1 MHSFQL
7 WSPVS
12 YQGWIGGLKEE
23 NKTTEQPRDVISR
36 EDYSYMID
44 MTDPSLIHDYSE
56 QNTCEDL
63 FMMAFFDSLVQQ
75 ELETWNTNSL
85 NNSEPAF
92 SNSSGSSGS
101 SLPNSSSSDESDVG
115 LKIKFRCNPQRN
127 KFPNRIAYLIAQK
140 RYTLRRLAMQAL
152 MNSRRYRGKNGRF
165 MRGRGYHSTSSHTH
179 HSRKRGSKRFSS
191 RGTRIP
197 TVCSEFT
204 NDDEQS
210 SQQSENVMRPFN
222 SKRVFNSSSSAD
234 TDSEADR
241 GATTSQRVNNVN
253 LAIPSTSTG
262 ITSNGKSKFILFLFK
277 WLMNCLQG
285 KIRYLYSSFS

>member
-1 MHSFQL
+1 
-7 WSPVS
+7 
-12 YQGWIGGLKEE
+12 
-23 NKTTEQPRDVISR
+23 
-36 EDYSYMID
+36 
-44 MTDPSLIHDYSE
+44 
-56 QNTCEDL
+56 
-63 FMMAFFDSLVQQ
+63 MMAFFDSLVQQ

-101 SLPNSSSSDESDVG
+101 SLPTSSSSDESDVG

-165 MRGRGYHSTSSHTH
+165 MRGRGYHSTSSQTH

-191 RGTRIP
+191 RGTRAP
-197 TVCSEFT
+197 TVRSELT
-204 NDDEQS
+204 NTLLSNDDDEQS

-222 SKRVFNSSSSAD
+222 SKRVFNSSSSGD
-234 TDSEADR
+234 TDSETDR

-262 ITSNGKSKFILFLFK
+262 ITSNGKSKSILF
-277 WLMNCLQG
+277 
-285 KIRYLYSSFS
+285 